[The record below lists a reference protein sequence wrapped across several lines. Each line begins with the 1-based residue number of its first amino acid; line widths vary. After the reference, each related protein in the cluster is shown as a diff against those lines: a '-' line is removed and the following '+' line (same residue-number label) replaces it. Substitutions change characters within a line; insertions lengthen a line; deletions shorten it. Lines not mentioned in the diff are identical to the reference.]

1 MTRVLTVSISDELYN
16 KIFKGDETRK
26 SEKVQTILWNGL
38 GKELSLIQHL
48 KRALALAENYK
59 YLETNSAEIVSD
71 FVDNKIST
79 KELRA
84 TKKELEQ
91 QPEHIEITG
100 EVQEIFNI
108 FKEQHELDI
117 DEDITDNEII
127 NVIKNNI
134 DDLNSVKVPK
144 AELEECENNEETK
157 LVVAGKKAEYLYRNY
172 FAL

>member
-100 EVQEIFNI
+100 EVQEIFNM

-127 NVIKNNI
+127 DVIKNYKQLIIVLDNNSKI
-134 DDLNSVKVPK
+134 PFVDEFIVSKDDKNKVIIMNV
-144 AELEECENNEETK
+144 LDG
-157 LVVAGKKAEYLYRNY
+157 LM
-172 FAL
+172 

>member
-16 KIFKGDETRK
+16 EIFKGDETRK

-38 GKELSLIQHL
+38 GKELSLVQHL

-59 YLETNSAEIVSD
+59 YLETSPTEVVSD
-71 FVDNKIST
+71 FADK
-79 KELRA
+79 

-91 QPEHIEITG
+91 QPEHTEITG
-100 EVQEIFNI
+100 DVQEIFNI
-108 FKEQHELDI
+108 FKEQYELDI
-117 DEDITDNEII
+117 DEGITDDEII
-127 NVIKNNI
+127 DVIKNNI

-144 AELEECENNEETK
+144 AEIEECENNEEIK

>member
-59 YLETNSAEIVSD
+59 YLETTSAAIVSA

-79 KELRA
+79 KELR
-84 TKKELEQ
+84 
-91 QPEHIEITG
+91 
-100 EVQEIFNI
+100 
-108 FKEQHELDI
+108 
-117 DEDITDNEII
+117 
-127 NVIKNNI
+127 
-134 DDLNSVKVPK
+134 
-144 AELEECENNEETK
+144 
-157 LVVAGKKAEYLYRNY
+157 
-172 FAL
+172 